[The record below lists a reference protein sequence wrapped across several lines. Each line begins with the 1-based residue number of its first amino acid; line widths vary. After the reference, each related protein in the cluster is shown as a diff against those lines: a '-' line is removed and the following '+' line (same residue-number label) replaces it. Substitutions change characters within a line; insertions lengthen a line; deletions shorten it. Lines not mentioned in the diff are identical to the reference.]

1 MVPLAAAYPLIAPIV
16 TKLGIAGTKAFLRS
30 PAGKSLLTKIMDTA
44 VGSGA
49 VAYGA
54 ERLGLDHLIDKII
67 IDTPEGKVFAPDKP
81 EEQTLEEWKKQ
92 QESFPGGES
101 LPETDQEF
109 FPIPNIE
116 DMTGP
121 LITYPVKDETPQEY
135 FPIQDEEQFPSILT
149 MASKGVT
156 SKEMD
161 KVRKEISGKLEKYFE
176 DKDEFTKKDLEKD
189 FVFKTFE
196 KVFDKYGIK
205 RTDLRGNVREDYT
218 RLFNAGYIS
227 EDTLNKLKKYG
238 INRRVKITGIHAEQV
253 KGKKLA
259 VDEKSKL
266 ALEYLTEMQS
276 NNPDTPITVNQPFL
290 YKKLSE
296 KFPDLFPLN
305 KSETRMREVI
315 REIREN
321 EPAIDKFIGVKKKIN
336 PETLV
341 PEEPRQMNLRREQI
355 SKAMNEYYPNEI
367 IESINPKIKE
377 RYFNL
382 KDKKDQVSLQANP
395 KFKFYEFLARTM
407 PETDVDTLFKK
418 VKLGDPSDLS
428 NPAQRLFNGFKKF
441 EDVRKEVNPLL
452 KPFIQRIF
460 GNDRAS
466 IQIAHSFKAS
476 KLNIP
481 KSKKTT
487 EEVVKDIDPE
497 KFIGQGINP
506 DFLYLDISPYNQGI
520 QNTLESKAS
529 AALEK
534 KDFEE
539 FDKID
544 QLMEVMGVEG
554 VVGGQTIGKRKKL
567 SVKLRSL
574 INELEDRGESIP
586 EYDNVMKAIQILQ
599 SSGKSGYRTGG
610 IVGINQLTRPL
621 RNFSS

>member
-1 MVPLAAAYPLIAPIV
+1 
-16 TKLGIAGTKAFLRS
+16 
-30 PAGKSLLTKIMDTA
+30 
-44 VGSGA
+44 
-49 VAYGA
+49 
-54 ERLGLDHLIDKII
+54 
-67 IDTPEGKVFAPDKP
+67 
-81 EEQTLEEWKKQ
+81 
-92 QESFPGGES
+92 
-101 LPETDQEF
+101 
-109 FPIPNIE
+109 
-116 DMTGP
+116 
-121 LITYPVKDETPQEY
+121 
-135 FPIQDEEQFPSILT
+135 
-149 MASKGVT
+149 
-156 SKEMD
+156 
-161 KVRKEISGKLEKYFE
+161 
-176 DKDEFTKKDLEKD
+176 
-189 FVFKTFE
+189 
-196 KVFDKYGIK
+196 
-205 RTDLRGNVREDYT
+205 
-218 RLFNAGYIS
+218 
-227 EDTLNKLKKYG
+227 
-238 INRRVKITGIHAEQV
+238 
-253 KGKKLA
+253 
-259 VDEKSKL
+259 
-266 ALEYLTEMQS
+266 
-276 NNPDTPITVNQPFL
+276 
-290 YKKLSE
+290 
-296 KFPDLFPLN
+296 
-305 KSETRMREVI
+305 
-315 REIREN
+315 
-321 EPAIDKFIGVKKKIN
+321 
-336 PETLV
+336 
-341 PEEPRQMNLRREQI
+341 
-355 SKAMNEYYPNEI
+355 
-367 IESINPKIKE
+367 
-377 RYFNL
+377 
-382 KDKKDQVSLQANP
+382 
-395 KFKFYEFLARTM
+395 M

-428 NPAQRLFNGFKKF
+428 NPAQRLFNGFRKF